1 MAHGFFQPSTA
12 PTSVSDAHAVRASTA
27 HDFPGAVPVVS
38 IDDELLDIIALLHS
52 APIRSFDLSTAA
64 VITGPFI
71 EGRVCIRM
79 DGRSWSLPTVSC
91 SVLALL
97 VRLER
102 TLRACDLFADAFNAA
117 VAQAEAKV
125 DAVNAW
131 SARVRPGAPASDQ
144 EVQVIAV
151 SAGVG
156 SGGPAGSTTA
166 SRRKGEG

>member
-1 MAHGFFQPSTA
+1 LEERPMAHGIFQPSTA
-12 PTSVSDAHAVRASTA
+12 PTTTSDAHAVRAATA

-38 IDDELLDIIALLHS
+38 IDDELLDIIALLHT

-102 TLRACDLFADAFNAA
+102 SLRACDLFADAFNAA
-117 VAQAEAKV
+117 VVQAEAKV

-131 SARVRPGAPASDQ
+131 SARVRP
-144 EVQVIAV
+144 
-151 SAGVG
+151 
-156 SGGPAGSTTA
+156 T
-166 SRRKGEG
+166 EGDEG

>member
-1 MAHGFFQPSTA
+1 MILPPHVSTPAAGPAPSTLAAAFA
-12 PTSVSDAHAVRASTA
+12 PAA
-27 HDFPGAVPVVS
+27 FPGAVPVVS
-38 IDDELLDIIALLHS
+38 IDDDLLEIIAQLHS

-64 VITGPFI
+64 VISGPFI

-102 TLRACDLFADAFNAA
+102 DLRACDLFADAFNAA

-131 SARVRPGAPASDQ
+131 SARVRP
-144 EVQVIAV
+144 
-151 SAGVG
+151 
-156 SGGPAGSTTA
+156 T
-166 SRRKGEG
+166 EGDEG

>member
-1 MAHGFFQPSTA
+1 MILPPHASAPAGSQAQPKA
-12 PTSVSDAHAVRASTA
+12 AAINGAA
-27 HDFPGAVPVVS
+27 FPGAVPVVS
-38 IDDELLDIIALLHS
+38 IDDELLDIIALLHT

-102 TLRACDLFADAFNAA
+102 SLRACDLFADAFNAA
-117 VAQAEAKV
+117 VVQAEAKV

-131 SARVRPGAPASDQ
+131 SARVRP
-144 EVQVIAV
+144 
-151 SAGVG
+151 
-156 SGGPAGSTTA
+156 T
-166 SRRKGEG
+166 EGDEG

>member
-1 MAHGFFQPSTA
+1 MAHGIFQPSTA
-12 PTSVSDAHAVRASTA
+12 PTTTSDAHAVRVANA
-27 HDFPGAVPVVS
+27 AQDAFPGAVPVVS
-38 IDDELLDIIALLHS
+38 IDDELLDIIALLHT

-102 TLRACDLFADAFNAA
+102 SLRACDLFADAFSAA
-117 VAQAEAKV
+117 VVQAEAKV

-131 SARVRPGAPASDQ
+131 SARVRP
-144 EVQVIAV
+144 
-151 SAGVG
+151 
-156 SGGPAGSTTA
+156 T
-166 SRRKGEG
+166 EGDEG

>member
-1 MAHGFFQPSTA
+1 MILPPHVSTPAAGPAPSTLAAAFA
-12 PTSVSDAHAVRASTA
+12 PAA
-27 HDFPGAVPVVS
+27 FPGAVPVVS
-38 IDDELLDIIALLHS
+38 IDDDLLDIIAQLHS

-64 VITGPFI
+64 VISGPFV

-102 TLRACDLFADAFNAA
+102 DLRACDLFADAFNAA

-125 DAVNAW
+125 DAVHAW
-131 SARVRPGAPASDQ
+131 SGRIRP
-144 EVQVIAV
+144 
-151 SAGVG
+151 
-156 SGGPAGSTTA
+156 T
-166 SRRKGEG
+166 EGDEG

>member
-1 MAHGFFQPSTA
+1 MILPPHVSTPAAGPAPSTLAAAFA
-12 PTSVSDAHAVRASTA
+12 PAA
-27 HDFPGAVPVVS
+27 FPGAVPVVS
-38 IDDELLDIIALLHS
+38 IDDDLLEIIAQLHS

-64 VITGPFI
+64 VISGPFI

-102 TLRACDLFADAFNAA
+102 DLRACDLFADAFNAA

-125 DAVNAW
+125 DAVHAW
-131 SARVRPGAPASDQ
+131 SGRIRP
-144 EVQVIAV
+144 
-151 SAGVG
+151 
-156 SGGPAGSTTA
+156 T
-166 SRRKGEG
+166 EGDEG

>member
-1 MAHGFFQPSTA
+1 MEERPMAHGFFQPSTA
-12 PTSVSDAHAVRASTA
+12 PTSASDAHAVRAANETRDA
-27 HDFPGAVPVVS
+27 FPGAVPVIS
-38 IDDELLDIIALLHS
+38 IDDDLLDIIALLHT

-102 TLRACDLFADAFNAA
+102 SLRACDLFADAFNAA
-117 VAQAEAKV
+117 VVQAEAKV

-131 SARVRPGAPASDQ
+131 SARVRPTDGD
-144 EVQVIAV
+144 
-151 SAGVG
+151 
-156 SGGPAGSTTA
+156 
-166 SRRKGEG
+166 EG

>member
-1 MAHGFFQPSTA
+1 MILPPHVSA
-12 PTSVSDAHAVRASTA
+12 PASVFGHVSVSASLRLEASPAAQA
-27 HDFPGAVPVVS
+27 HDFPGAVPVIS
-38 IDDELLDIIALLHS
+38 IDDDLLDIIALLHT

-102 TLRACDLFADAFNAA
+102 SLRACNLFADAFNAA
-117 VAQAEAKV
+117 VVQAEAKV

-131 SARVRPGAPASDQ
+131 SSRVRPTDGD
-144 EVQVIAV
+144 
-151 SAGVG
+151 
-156 SGGPAGSTTA
+156 
-166 SRRKGEG
+166 EG

>member
-1 MAHGFFQPSTA
+1 MILPPHVSTPAAGPAPSTLAAAFA
-12 PTSVSDAHAVRASTA
+12 PAA
-27 HDFPGAVPVVS
+27 FPGAVPVVS
-38 IDDELLDIIALLHS
+38 IDDDLLDIIAQLHS

-64 VITGPFI
+64 VISGPFI

-102 TLRACDLFADAFNAA
+102 DLRACDLFADAFNAA

-125 DAVNAW
+125 DAVHAW
-131 SARVRPGAPASDQ
+131 SGRIRP
-144 EVQVIAV
+144 
-151 SAGVG
+151 
-156 SGGPAGSTTA
+156 T
-166 SRRKGEG
+166 EGDEG

>member
-1 MAHGFFQPSTA
+1 MSGQRFARGPGRRLQRPLQIPTA
-12 PTSVSDAHAVRASTA
+12 GRGL
-27 HDFPGAVPVVS
+27 GAVPPRQTRQ
-38 IDDELLDIIALLHS
+38 LDIIALLHT

-64 VITGPFI
+64 VVTGPFI

-102 TLRACDLFADAFNAA
+102 SLRACDLFADAFNAA
-117 VAQAEAKV
+117 VVQAEAKV

-144 EVQVIAV
+144 EAL
-151 SAGVG
+151 A
-156 SGGPAGSTTA
+156 
-166 SRRKGEG
+166 

>member
-1 MAHGFFQPSTA
+1 MILPPHVSAPAAVPSPSTL
-12 PTSVSDAHAVRASTA
+12 DAASA
-27 HDFPGAVPVVS
+27 ANAFPGAVPVVS
-38 IDDELLDIIALLHS
+38 IDDELLDIIALLHT

-102 TLRACDLFADAFNAA
+102 SLRACDLFADAFTAA

-144 EVQVIAV
+144 EAL
-151 SAGVG
+151 A
-156 SGGPAGSTTA
+156 
-166 SRRKGEG
+166 

>member
-1 MAHGFFQPSTA
+1 MILPPHVSALAAVPAPSRPDAASA
-12 PTSVSDAHAVRASTA
+12 PNV
-27 HDFPGAVPVVS
+27 FPGAVPVVS
-38 IDDELLDIIALLHS
+38 IDDDLLDIIAQLHT

-64 VITGPFI
+64 VISGPFV

-102 TLRACDLFADAFNAA
+102 DLRACDLFADAFNAA

-125 DAVNAW
+125 DAVHAW
-131 SARVRPGAPASDQ
+131 SGRIRP
-144 EVQVIAV
+144 
-151 SAGVG
+151 
-156 SGGPAGSTTA
+156 T
-166 SRRKGEG
+166 EGDEG

>member
-12 PTSVSDAHAVRASTA
+12 PTSTSDAHAVRAANETRDA
-27 HDFPGAVPVVS
+27 LPGAVPVIS
-38 IDDELLDIIALLHS
+38 IDDDLLDIIALLHT

-102 TLRACDLFADAFNAA
+102 SLRACDLFADAFNAA
-117 VAQAEAKV
+117 VVQAEAKV

-131 SARVRPGAPASDQ
+131 SSRVRPTDGD
-144 EVQVIAV
+144 
-151 SAGVG
+151 
-156 SGGPAGSTTA
+156 
-166 SRRKGEG
+166 EG

>member
-12 PTSVSDAHAVRASTA
+12 PMSVPGAHAVRPAPA
-27 HDFPGAVPVVS
+27 HDFYGAVPVVS
-38 IDDELLDIIALLHS
+38 IDDDLLDIIAQLHS

-64 VITGPFI
+64 VISGPFI

-102 TLRACDLFADAFNAA
+102 DLRACDLFADAFNAA

-125 DAVNAW
+125 DAVHAW
-131 SARVRPGAPASDQ
+131 SGRIRP
-144 EVQVIAV
+144 
-151 SAGVG
+151 
-156 SGGPAGSTTA
+156 T
-166 SRRKGEG
+166 EGDEG

>member
-12 PTSVSDAHAVRASTA
+12 PTSTSDAHAVRTASET
-27 HDFPGAVPVVS
+27 HDALPGAVPVIS
-38 IDDELLDIIALLHS
+38 IDDDLLDIIARLHT

-102 TLRACDLFADAFNAA
+102 SLRACDLFADAFNAA
-117 VAQAEAKV
+117 VVQAEAKV

-131 SARVRPGAPASDQ
+131 SARVRPTDGD
-144 EVQVIAV
+144 
-151 SAGVG
+151 
-156 SGGPAGSTTA
+156 
-166 SRRKGEG
+166 EG